1 MPPELYN
8 RTRRSAS
15 IPRALA
21 RRGQVYA
28 IPLYYLLRL
37 SDLGREGFDHSG
49 SYRFADHIYS
59 NEPSGRGL
67 LGRWIDARL
76 LAMPAVRAFR
86 SRYLASRDTLASFL
100 SERRSRDRETAI
112 LSVPCGIPRELV
124 EGLKCVRNHGGN
136 LDGVRLHGLDLDPDV
151 LSEASRFV
159 VQNGLG
165 DLVTHHGDALDR
177 ATYPSRV
184 AFLTCTGLG
193 EFLDDDRLQ
202 ELYRI
207 FHAVLEPGG
216 MLVTSGM
223 ARRPIADW
231 LLQLAEI
238 RVHYR
243 GAADLSAAVRRA
255 GFARVE
261 TRSDET
267 GIQTLLVAWR

>member
-1 MPPELYN
+1 MPPEFHN

-21 RRGQVYA
+21 DRRQAYA
-28 IPLYYLLRL
+28 IPLYHLLRL
-37 SDLGREGFDHSG
+37 SDLAREGFDHSG
-49 SYRFADHIYS
+49 SHRFADHIYR
-59 NEPSGRGL
+59 NEPSGRGGM
-67 LGRWIDARL
+67 GRWIDARL

-86 SRYLASRDTLASFL
+86 SRFLASRDALASL
-100 SERRSRDRETAI
+100 LAERRGQAEEMDV

-124 EGLKCVRNHGGN
+124 EGLKCFRDRGGR
-136 LDGVRLHGLDLDPDV
+136 LDGIRLHGLDLDPNV
-151 LSEASRFV
+151 LSEAGRFV

-165 DLVTHHGDALDR
+165 EFIAHHGDALDR
-177 ATYPSRV
+177 ATYSPHV

-193 EFLDDDRLQ
+193 EFLDDARLQ
-202 ELYRI
+202 ELYGI

-216 MLVTSGM
+216 MLVTSAM

-243 GAADLSAAVRRA
+243 DAAALSAAVRGA
-255 GFARVE
+255 GFTQVE

-267 GIQTLLVAWR
+267 GIQTLLVARR